1 MKYFSKLM
9 TVVLIITCLAL
20 GTSLQAQTAETPEL
34 LSLTDVDTG
43 LNAGMTHTARIYT
56 NLMWAT
62 YCKRKP
68 HKSKLAYDAL
78 IAELESDES
87 SATIENEILSAQGIS
102 FIYAE
107 RATLRLSKLQDI
119 TGAEADAEKAIEF
132 NPESVNAT
140 WILAKIITTRF
151 FSEVERNRNSKRAE
165 DLSERAED
173 LKERMFSTLKRV
185 IELNP
190 DHDEAHFYLGSMGR
204 DFGQPELAIDAFKAL
219 TRIIP
224 YDPRYHTELA
234 KLYETQNRLDEALQS
249 YERVVTIL
257 PQQINTR
264 NRLGQLYL
272 RTGDYPAAIKTFLAV
287 LAATEG
293 SKNGILNEIEAH
305 YRISHAYQA
314 QNNFEKAEYHAMR
327 AIALL
332 EARAL
337 SMRSGTRSSRSRS
350 VERIA
355 LTESLRDARYT
366 LAQIYILDSSP
377 KKAVQAFAKI
387 LATDANDVQA
397 LTGIGMAYQMIDD
410 VTQAETYLRK
420 AIDLSANSELP
431 DAYNA
436 LGYLYAEQGI
446 KLDEAAALVRRAL
459 KSAPTSGAYLDSL
472 GLIYLKQGKLDDA
485 IENLEQAIKYLPDT
499 PEILLHLGDAYLEK
513 GLKDKAM
520 KTLED
525 AVRLEPDNAEL
536 LQKLDDIKSS
546 R

>member
-1 MKYFSKLM
+1 MKYLSILM

-20 GTSLQAQTAETPEL
+20 GSSLQAQTAETPEL

-43 LNAGMTHTARIYT
+43 LNAGMTRTAKIYT

-78 IAELESDES
+78 IAELESDAS
-87 SATIENEILSAQGIS
+87 SATVENETLSAQGIS

-107 RATLRLSKLQDI
+107 RATLRFSKLQDI
-119 TGAEADAEKAIEF
+119 KGAEEDAEKAIEF
-132 NPESVNAT
+132 NPENVNAT
-140 WILAKIITTRF
+140 WILGKIITTRF
-151 FSEVERNRNSKRAE
+151 FSEVERNRNSQRAV
-165 DLSERAED
+165 D

-234 KLYETQNRLDEALQS
+234 KLYESQNRLHEAQQS

-257 PQQINTR
+257 PQQMNTR
-264 NRLGQLYL
+264 NHLGQLYL
-272 RTGDYPAAIKTFLAV
+272 QTGDYPAAIKTFLAV

-293 SKNGILNEIEAH
+293 SQNGVPNEIEAH
-305 YRISHAYQA
+305 LGISLAYQA
-314 QNNFEKAEYHAMR
+314 QNNFEEAEHHIGR
-327 AIALL
+327 AIVLL

-337 SMRSGTRSSRSRS
+337 SMRSGARSSRARRA
-350 VERIA
+350 ERIKLA
-355 LTESLRDARYT
+355 ESLRDARYT
-366 LAQIYILDSSP
+366 LAQIYLRFNNP
-377 KKAVQAFAKI
+377 QKAVQTFAKI

-397 LTGIGMAYQMIDD
+397 LTGIGIAYQMIDD
-410 VTQAETYLRK
+410 VPQAETYLRK
-420 AIDLSANSELP
+420 AIDLSANGELP

-446 KLDEAAALVRRAL
+446 KLDEAAVLVRRAL
-459 KSAPTSGAYLDSL
+459 KSVPTSGAYLDSL
-472 GLIYLKQGKLDDA
+472 GLIYLKQGKLDAA
-485 IENLEQAIKYLPDT
+485 IENLEQATKYLPDT

-513 GLKDKAM
+513 GLKDKAL

-546 R
+546 K

>member
-1 MKYFSKLM
+1 MKHLSKLM
-9 TVVLIITCLAL
+9 TVVLIITCLAF
-20 GTSLQAQTAETPEL
+20 GTSLQAQTTETPEL
-34 LSLTDVDTG
+34 LSLADADTG
-43 LNAGMTHTARIYT
+43 LNPEMTRAARIYT

-68 HKSKLAYDAL
+68 HKSKIAYDAL
-78 IAELESDES
+78 IAELEAA
-87 SATIENEILSAQGIS
+87 ATVEDEILSPQATS

-107 RATLRLSKLQDI
+107 RATLRFSKLQDV
-119 TGAEADAEKAIEF
+119 TGAEKDAEKAIEF
-132 NPESVNAT
+132 NPESVHAT
-140 WILAKIITTRF
+140 WILAKIITNRF
-151 FSEVERNRNSKRAE
+151 ISHVDQSGGNNK
-165 DLSERAED
+165 RAED

-190 DHDEAHFYLGSMGR
+190 DHDQAHFYLANMGR

-224 YDPRYHTELA
+224 YDPRHHTELA
-234 KLYETQNRLDEALQS
+234 KLYERQNRLNEALQS

-257 PQQINTR
+257 PQQLNTR
-264 NRLGQLYL
+264 NHLGQLYL
-272 RTGDYPAAIKTFLAV
+272 QTGDYPAAIKTFLAV

-293 SKNGILNEIEAH
+293 SQNGIPNEIEAH
-305 YRISHAYQA
+305 YGISHAYQA
-314 QNNFEKAEYHAMR
+314 QNNFEKAEYHVMR

-337 SMRSGTRSSRSRS
+337 SMRGGTRSSRSRR

-355 LTESLRDARYT
+355 LAERLRDARYT
-366 LAQIYILDSSP
+366 LAQIYLRFSSP
-377 KKAVQAFAKI
+377 QKAVQAFAKI

-420 AIDLSANSELP
+420 AIDLSANDELP

-459 KSAPTSGAYLDSL
+459 KSVPTSGAYLDSL
-472 GLIYLKQGKLDDA
+472 GLIYLKQGKLDEA

-499 PEILLHLGDAYLEK
+499 PEILLHLADAYLEK
-513 GLKDKAM
+513 GLKDKAL

-525 AVRLEPDNAEL
+525 AARLKPDNDEL
-536 LQKLDDIKSS
+536 RQKLDTLKSG

>member
-1 MKYFSKLM
+1 MKYLSILT
-9 TVVLIITCLAL
+9 TVVLTITCLAL
-20 GTSLQAQTAETPEL
+20 DTSLQAQTADTPEL

-43 LNAGMTHTARIYT
+43 LNAGMTRTAKIYT

-62 YCKRKP
+62 YSKRKP

-87 SATIENEILSAQGIS
+87 SDTVENETLSAHGIS

-107 RATLRLSKLQDI
+107 RATLRFSKLQDI
-119 TGAEADAEKAIEF
+119 TGAEADAKKAIEF
-132 NPESVNAT
+132 NPENVNAT

-151 FSEVERNRNSKRAE
+151 FSEADRNRNS
-165 DLSERAED
+165 ERAEE
-173 LKERMFSTLKRV
+173 LKEKMFSTLKRV

-204 DFGQPELAIDAFKAL
+204 DLGQPELAIDAFKAL

-234 KLYETQNRLDEALQS
+234 KLYESQNRLHEALQS

-257 PQQINTR
+257 PQQMNTR
-264 NRLGQLYL
+264 NHLGQLYL
-272 RTGDYPAAIKTFLAV
+272 QAGDYPAAIKTFLAV

-293 SKNGILNEIEAH
+293 SKNGIPNEIEAH
-305 YRISHAYQA
+305 LGISLAYEA
-314 QNNFEKAEYHAMR
+314 QNNFEKAEHHIIR

-337 SMRSGTRSSRSRS
+337 SMRSGDRSSRSRS
-350 VERIA
+350 TERIK
-355 LTESLRDARYT
+355 LTESLRNARYT
-366 LAQIYILDSSP
+366 LAQIYFRFNSP
-377 KKAVQAFAKI
+377 QKAVETFAKI

-410 VTQAETYLRK
+410 VSQAETYLRK
-420 AIDLSANSELP
+420 AIDLSANGELP
-431 DAYNA
+431 NAYNA

-459 KSAPTSGAYLDSL
+459 KSVPTSGAYLDSL
-472 GLIYLKQGKLDDA
+472 GLIYFKQGKLDAA

-513 GLKDKAM
+513 GLKDKAL
-520 KTLED
+520 KALED

>member
-1 MKYFSKLM
+1 MKYLSKLM

-20 GTSLQAQTAETPEL
+20 GASLQAQTAETPEL
-34 LSLTDVDTG
+34 LSLADVDTG
-43 LNAGMTHTARIYT
+43 LTPEMTRTARIYT

-68 HKSKLAYDAL
+68 HKSKIAYDAL
-78 IAELESDES
+78 ITELEASTTVED
-87 SATIENEILSAQGIS
+87 AILSPQATS

-107 RATLRLSKLQDI
+107 RATLRFSKLQDV
-119 TGAEADAEKAIEF
+119 TGAEKDAEKAIEL

-140 WILAKIITTRF
+140 WILAKIITNRF
-151 FSEVERNRNSKRAE
+151 ISHVDQSGRNNN
-165 DLSERAED
+165 RAED

-190 DHDEAHFYLGSMGR
+190 DHDQAHFYLANMGR

-257 PQQINTR
+257 PQKMNTR
-264 NRLGQLYL
+264 NHLGQLYL
-272 RTGDYPAAIKTFLAV
+272 QTGDYPAAIKTFLAV

-293 SKNGILNEIEAH
+293 SQNEIENEIEAH
-305 YRISHAYQA
+305 LGISLTYQA
-314 QNNFEKAEYHAMR
+314 QNNFKKAEHHITR

-337 SMRSGTRSSRSRS
+337 AMRGGTRSSRSRR
-350 VERIA
+350 VERIVLA
-355 LTESLRDARYT
+355 ESLRDARYT
-366 LAQIYILDSSP
+366 LAQIYLRFSSP
-377 KKAVQAFAKI
+377 QKAVQTFAKI

-397 LTGIGMAYQMIDD
+397 LTGIGIAYQMIDD

-420 AIDLSANSELP
+420 AIDLSTDELP

-459 KSAPTSGAYLDSL
+459 KSVPTSGAYLDSL
-472 GLIYLKQGKLDDA
+472 GLIYLKQGKLDVA
-485 IENLEQAIKYLPDT
+485 IENLEQAIEYLPDT
-499 PEILLHLGDAYLEK
+499 PEILLHLADAYLEK
-513 GLKDKAM
+513 GLKNKALE
-520 KTLED
+520 TLED
-525 AVRLEPDNAEL
+525 AVRLEPDNDEL
-536 LQKLDDIKSS
+536 RQKLDTIKSED
-546 R
+546 

>member
-1 MKYFSKLM
+1 MKYLSIF
-9 TVVLIITCLAL
+9 TTIVLIITCLAL

-34 LSLTDVDTG
+34 VSLTDVDTG
-43 LNAGMTHTARIYT
+43 LNAGMTRTARIYT

-62 YCKRKP
+62 YSKRKP

-78 IAELESDES
+78 IAELESDV
-87 SATIENEILSAQGIS
+87 SATTVENETLSPQATS

-107 RATLRLSKLQDI
+107 RATLRFSKLQDI
-119 TGAEADAEKAIEF
+119 TGAEEDAEKAIEF
-132 NPESVNAT
+132 NPESANAT

-151 FSEVERNRNSKRAE
+151 FSEVDRNRNSERAE
-165 DLSERAED
+165 GLSERAEG

-234 KLYETQNRLDEALQS
+234 RLYESQNRLHEALQS

-257 PQQINTR
+257 PQQVNTR
-264 NRLGQLYL
+264 NHLGQLYL
-272 RTGDYPAAIKTFLAV
+272 QTGDYPAAIKTFLAV

-293 SKNGILNEIEAH
+293 AKNEMPNEIEAH
-305 YRISHAYQA
+305 LGISLAYQA
-314 QNNFEKAEYHAMR
+314 QDNFEKAEHHMTR
-327 AIALL
+327 AIVLL
-332 EARAL
+332 EARVL
-337 SMRSGTRSSRSRS
+337 SMRSGTRSNRSRRTDRVKLS
-350 VERIA
+350 
-355 LTESLRDARYT
+355 ESLRDARYT
-366 LAQIYILDSSP
+366 LAQIYLRFNSP
-377 KKAVQAFAKI
+377 QKAVQTFAKI

-397 LTGIGMAYQMIDD
+397 LTGIGIAYQMIDD
-410 VTQAETYLRK
+410 LPQAETYLRK
-420 AIDLSANSELP
+420 AIDLSANGELP

-459 KSAPTSGAYLDSL
+459 KSVPTSGAYLDSL
-472 GLIYLKQGKLDDA
+472 GLIYLKQGKLDAA

-513 GLKDKAM
+513 GLKDKALQ
-520 KTLED
+520 TLES

>member
-1 MKYFSKLM
+1 MKYLSILT

-20 GTSLQAQTAETPEL
+20 GTSLQAQTADTPEL
-34 LSLTDVDTG
+34 LSLTDVNTG
-43 LNAGMTHTARIYT
+43 LNTGMTRTARIYT

-78 IAELESDES
+78 IAELESDAS
-87 SATIENEILSAQGIS
+87 AATIENEILSAQGIS

-107 RATLRLSKLQDI
+107 RATLRFSKLQDI
-119 TGAEADAEKAIEF
+119 KGAEEDAEKAIEF

-151 FSEVERNRNSKRAE
+151 FSEVERNKN
-165 DLSERAED
+165 SERAEN

-257 PQQINTR
+257 PQQMNTR
-264 NRLGQLYL
+264 NHLGQLYL
-272 RTGDYPAAIKTFLAV
+272 QTGDYPAAIKTFLAV

-293 SKNGILNEIEAH
+293 SQNEIQNEIEAH
-305 YRISHAYQA
+305 YGISHAYQE
-314 QNNFEKAEYHAMR
+314 QNNFEKAEYHVMR

-332 EARAL
+332 EGRAL
-337 SMRSGTRSSRSRS
+337 SMRSGTRSSRSRRA
-350 VERIA
+350 ERIA
-355 LTESLRDARYT
+355 LAESLRDARYT
-366 LAQIYILDSSP
+366 LAQIYILNSSP

-397 LTGIGMAYQMIDD
+397 LTGIGMAYQMMDD

-420 AIDLSANSELP
+420 AIDLSTNDELP

-459 KSAPTSGAYLDSL
+459 KSVPTSGAYLDSL
-472 GLIYLKQGKLDDA
+472 GLIYLKQGKLDEA
-485 IENLEQAIKYLPDT
+485 IENLEQAVEYLPDT
-499 PEILLHLGDAYLEK
+499 PEILSHLADAYLEK
-513 GLKDKAM
+513 GLKDKALR
-520 KTLED
+520 TLED
-525 AVRLEPDNAEL
+525 AVRLEPDNDEL
-536 LQKLDDIKSS
+536 RQKLDTIKSG

>member
-1 MKYFSKLM
+1 MKYLSILT

-20 GTSLQAQTAETPEL
+20 GSSSQAQTGETPEL
-34 LSLTDVDTG
+34 LSLTDIDTG
-43 LNAGMTHTARIYT
+43 LNAGMTRTAKIYT

-62 YCKRKP
+62 YSKRKP

-87 SATIENEILSAQGIS
+87 STTIENETLSAHGIS

-107 RATLRLSKLQDI
+107 RATLRFSKLQDI
-119 TGAEADAEKAIEF
+119 KGAEEDAEKAIEF
-132 NPESVNAT
+132 NPENVNAT
-140 WILAKIITTRF
+140 WILGKIITTRF
-151 FSEVERNRNSKRAE
+151 FSEVERNRNSQRAV
-165 DLSERAED
+165 D

-234 KLYETQNRLDEALQS
+234 KLYESQNRLQEAQQS

-257 PQQINTR
+257 PQQMNTR
-264 NRLGQLYL
+264 NHLGQLYL
-272 RTGDYPAAIKTFLAV
+272 QTGDYPAAIKTFLAV

-293 SKNGILNEIEAH
+293 SQNGVPYKIEAH
-305 YRISHAYQA
+305 LGISLAYQA
-314 QNNFEKAEYHAMR
+314 QNNFEEAEHHIGR
-327 AIALL
+327 AIVLL

-337 SMRSGTRSSRSRS
+337 SMRSGARSSRARRA
-350 VERIA
+350 ERIKLA
-355 LTESLRDARYT
+355 ESLRDARYT
-366 LAQIYILDSSP
+366 LAQIYLRFNNP
-377 KKAVQAFAKI
+377 QKAVQTFAKI

-397 LTGIGMAYQMIDD
+397 LTGIGIAYQMIDD
-410 VTQAETYLRK
+410 VPQAETYLRK
-420 AIDLSANSELP
+420 AIDLSANGELP

-446 KLDEAAALVRRAL
+446 KLDEAAVLVRRAL
-459 KSAPTSGAYLDSL
+459 KSVPTSGAYLDSL
-472 GLIYLKQGKLDDA
+472 GLIYLKQGKLDAA
-485 IENLEQAIKYLPDT
+485 IENLEQANKYLPDT

-513 GLKDKAM
+513 GLKDKAL

-546 R
+546 K

>member
-1 MKYFSKLM
+1 MKYLSILT
-9 TVVLIITCLAL
+9 TVILIITCLSL
-20 GTSLQAQTAETPEL
+20 GTSLQAQTVETPEL

-43 LNAGMTHTARIYT
+43 LNAGMTRTAKIYT

-78 IAELESDES
+78 IAELESDA
-87 SATIENEILSAQGIS
+87 SAATVENEILSAQGIS

-107 RATLRLSKLQDI
+107 RATLRFSKLQDI
-119 TGAEADAEKAIEF
+119 TGAEEDAEKAIEF
-132 NPESVNAT
+132 NPESVKAT

-151 FSEVERNRNSKRAE
+151 FSEVERNRN
-165 DLSERAED
+165 SERAED

-204 DFGQPELAIDAFKAL
+204 DFDQPELAINAFKAL

-234 KLYETQNRLDEALQS
+234 KLYERQNRLHEALQS

-257 PQQINTR
+257 PQQMNTR
-264 NRLGQLYL
+264 NHLGQLYL
-272 RTGDYPAAIKTFLAV
+272 QTGDYPAAIKTFLVV

-293 SKNGILNEIEAH
+293 SKNEIPNEIEAH
-305 YRISHAYQA
+305 LGISLAYQA
-314 QNNFEKAEYHAMR
+314 QNNFEKAEHHIAR
-327 AIALL
+327 AIVLL

-337 SMRSGTRSSRSRS
+337 SMRSGTRSSRSRRAD
-350 VERIA
+350 RIK

-366 LAQIYILDSSP
+366 LAQIYLRFNSP
-377 KKAVQAFAKI
+377 QKAVQTFAKI

-397 LTGIGMAYQMIDD
+397 LTGIGIAYQMIDD
-410 VTQAETYLRK
+410 VPQAETYLRK
-420 AIDLSANSELP
+420 AIDLSANGELP

-459 KSAPTSGAYLDSL
+459 KSVPTSGAYLDSL
-472 GLIYLKQGKLDDA
+472 GLIYLKQGKLDAA

-513 GLKDKAM
+513 GLKDKAL
-520 KTLED
+520 KALED
-525 AVRLEPDNAEL
+525 AVRLEPNNAEL
-536 LQKLDDIKSS
+536 LQKLNDIKSS

>member
-1 MKYFSKLM
+1 MKYLSILM
-9 TVVLIITCLAL
+9 TVVLIITCLTL
-20 GTSLQAQTAETPEL
+20 GTGLQAQTAETPEL

-43 LNAGMTHTARIYT
+43 LNAGMTRTAKIYT

-87 SATIENEILSAQGIS
+87 SATVENGILSARGIS

-107 RATLRLSKLQDI
+107 RATLRLSKWQDI
-119 TGAEADAEKAIEF
+119 TGAEKDAEKAIEF
-132 NPESVNAT
+132 NPESVNGT

-151 FSEVERNRNSKRAE
+151 FNQVDRDKNSKRA
-165 DLSERAED
+165 AD

-224 YDPRYHTELA
+224 YDPRYHTQLA
-234 KLYETQNRLDEALQS
+234 KLYERQNRLQEALQS

-257 PQQINTR
+257 PQQMNTR
-264 NRLGQLYL
+264 NHLGQLYL
-272 RTGDYPAAIKTFLAV
+272 QTGDYPAAIKTFLAV

-293 SKNGILNEIEAH
+293 AKNGIPNEIEAH
-305 YRISHAYQA
+305 LGISLAYEA
-314 QNNFEKAEYHAMR
+314 QNNFEKAEHHITR
-327 AIALL
+327 AIVLL

-350 VERIA
+350 EDRIK
-355 LTESLRDARYT
+355 LTKNLREARYT
-366 LAQIYILDSSP
+366 LAQIYIRFNNP
-377 KKAVQAFAKI
+377 QKAVQTFAKI

-397 LTGIGMAYQMIDD
+397 LTGIGIAYQMIDD
-410 VTQAETYLRK
+410 APQAETYLRK
-420 AIDLSANSELP
+420 AIDLSANAELP

-459 KSAPTSGAYLDSL
+459 KSVPTSGEYLDSL
-472 GLIYLKQGKLDDA
+472 GLIYLKQGKLDAA
-485 IENLEQAIKYLPDT
+485 IENLEQAIKYLPDM

-513 GLKDKAM
+513 GLKDKALE
-520 KTLED
+520 TLED

-536 LQKLDDIKSS
+536 LQKLDDIKSIK
-546 R
+546 

>member
-1 MKYFSKLM
+1 MKYLSILT

-20 GTSLQAQTAETPEL
+20 GSSLQAQTAETPEL

-43 LNAGMTHTARIYT
+43 LNAGMTRTAKIYT

-62 YCKRKP
+62 YSKRKP

-78 IAELESDES
+78 IAELESDA
-87 SATIENEILSAQGIS
+87 SAATVENETLSAQGIS

-107 RATLRLSKLQDI
+107 RATLRFSKLQDI
-119 TGAEADAEKAIEF
+119 KGAEEDAEKAIEF
-132 NPESVNAT
+132 NPENVNAT
-140 WILAKIITTRF
+140 WILGKIITTRF
-151 FSEVERNRNSKRAE
+151 FSEVERNRNSQRAV
-165 DLSERAED
+165 D

-234 KLYETQNRLDEALQS
+234 KLYESQNRLQEAQQS

-257 PQQINTR
+257 PQQMNTR
-264 NRLGQLYL
+264 NHLGQLYL
-272 RTGDYPAAIKTFLAV
+272 QTGDYPAAIKTFLAV

-293 SKNGILNEIEAH
+293 SKNGIPNEIEAH
-305 YRISHAYQA
+305 LGISLAYQA
-314 QNNFEKAEYHAMR
+314 QNNFEKAEHHIIR
-327 AIALL
+327 AIVLL
-332 EARAL
+332 EARVL
-337 SMRSGTRSSRSRS
+337 SMRSGARSSRARRT
-350 VERIA
+350 ERIKLA
-355 LTESLRDARYT
+355 EGLRDARYT
-366 LAQIYILDSSP
+366 LAQIYLRFNSP
-377 KKAVQAFAKI
+377 QKAVQTFAKI

-397 LTGIGMAYQMIDD
+397 LIGIGIAYQMIDD
-410 VTQAETYLRK
+410 VPQAETYLRK
-420 AIDLSANSELP
+420 AIDLSPNAELP

-446 KLDEAAALVRRAL
+446 KLDEAAVLVRRAL
-459 KSAPTSGAYLDSL
+459 KSVPTSGAYLDSL
-472 GLIYLKQGKLDDA
+472 GLIYLKQGKLDAA
-485 IENLEQAIKYLPDT
+485 IENLEQANKHLPDT

-513 GLKDKAM
+513 GLKDRAL

>member
-1 MKYFSKLM
+1 MKYLSILT

-20 GTSLQAQTAETPEL
+20 GSSSQAQTGETPEL
-34 LSLTDVDTG
+34 LSLTDIDTG
-43 LNAGMTHTARIYT
+43 LNAGMTRTAKIYT

-62 YCKRKP
+62 YSKRKP

-78 IAELESDES
+78 IAELESDA
-87 SATIENEILSAQGIS
+87 SAATVENETLSAQGIS

-107 RATLRLSKLQDI
+107 RATLRFSKLQDI
-119 TGAEADAEKAIEF
+119 KGAEEDAEKAIEF
-132 NPESVNAT
+132 NPENVNAT
-140 WILAKIITTRF
+140 WILGKIITTRF
-151 FSEVERNRNSKRAE
+151 FSEVERNRNSQRAV
-165 DLSERAED
+165 D

-234 KLYETQNRLDEALQS
+234 KLYESQNRLQEAQQS

-257 PQQINTR
+257 PQQMNTR
-264 NRLGQLYL
+264 NHLGQLYL
-272 RTGDYPAAIKTFLAV
+272 QTGDYPAAIKTFLAV

-293 SKNGILNEIEAH
+293 SQNGVPYEIEAH
-305 YRISHAYQA
+305 LGISLAYQA
-314 QNNFEKAEYHAMR
+314 QNNFEEAEHHIGR
-327 AIALL
+327 AIVLL

-337 SMRSGTRSSRSRS
+337 SMRSGARSSRARRA
-350 VERIA
+350 ERIKLA
-355 LTESLRDARYT
+355 ESLRDARYT
-366 LAQIYILDSSP
+366 LAQIYLRFNNP
-377 KKAVQAFAKI
+377 QKAVQTFAKI

-397 LTGIGMAYQMIDD
+397 LTGIGIAYQMIDD
-410 VTQAETYLRK
+410 VPQAETYLRK
-420 AIDLSANSELP
+420 AIDLSANGELP

-459 KSAPTSGAYLDSL
+459 KSVPTSGAYLDSL
-472 GLIYLKQGKLDDA
+472 GLIYLKQGKLDAA
-485 IENLEQAIKYLPDT
+485 IENLEQANKYLPDT

-513 GLKDKAM
+513 GLKDKAL

-546 R
+546 K